1 VNAFLYSPLLNLSS
15 PMKLSSSSSSF
26 FSSSSSSSP
35 SASSQYSGVVYDGIM
50 HVSDWFPTILELA
63 GISVG
68 SRRDELVVA
77 AIDGVSQVQAMRSGS
92 SDDNQRKYLLYNA
105 YVNIEGRDFEINTHT
120 NAAIR
125 NQRYKLIHGYVDNE
139 ASQWY
144 AYNSSSSIINSNDS
158 SADSE
163 GYVCRPSMAL
173 EGNFSFML
181 YDLQDDPYELNNL
194 YHNIT
199 YQSIRVRY
207 ITNSTYNSQLVVIFM
222 SASTYND
229 Q

>member
-1 VNAFLYSPLLNLSS
+1 MCDILLGGTKVNAFLYSPLLNLSS
-15 PMKLSSSSSSF
+15 PMKL
-26 FSSSSSSSP
+26 SSSSSSP

-68 SRRDELVVA
+68 SSRDELVVA

-144 AYNSSSSIINSNDS
+144 AYNSSSIIIINSNDS
-158 SADSE
+158 SADS
-163 GYVCRPSMAL
+163 
-173 EGNFSFML
+173 
-181 YDLQDDPYELNNL
+181 
-194 YHNIT
+194 
-199 YQSIRVRY
+199 
-207 ITNSTYNSQLVVIFM
+207 
-222 SASTYND
+222 
-229 Q
+229 

>member
-1 VNAFLYSPLLNLSS
+1 
-15 PMKLSSSSSSF
+15 
-26 FSSSSSSSP
+26 
-35 SASSQYSGVVYDGIM
+35 M

-63 GISVG
+63 GISL
-68 SRRDELVVA
+68 SRDELVVA

-92 SDDNQRKYLLYNA
+92 SDDNQRKHLLYNA

-139 ASQWY
+139 ASLWY
-144 AYNSSSSIINSNDS
+144 AYNSSSSINSNDS

-207 ITNSTYNSQLVVIFM
+207 ITYSTCYSQLVVIFI
-222 SASTYND
+222 SASSSND

>member
-1 VNAFLYSPLLNLSS
+1 MNAFLYSPLLNLSS
-15 PMKLSSSSSSF
+15 PLVSSSPSPSPSSSSSSV
-26 FSSSSSSSP
+26 SLS
-35 SASSQYSGVVYDGIM
+35 SGVVYDGIM

-63 GISVG
+63 GISL
-68 SRRDELVVA
+68 SKDDSVV

-92 SDDNQRKYLLYNA
+92 SDDNQRNYLLYNA
-105 YVNIEGRDFEINTHT
+105 YVNIEGQDFDINTHT

-144 AYNSSSSIINSNDS
+144 AYNSSSSSSNNSNDS
-158 SADSE
+158 SIDSE

-181 YDLQDDPYELNNL
+181 YDLQDDPYESNNL

-199 YQSIRVRY
+199 YHSIRVRY
-207 ITNSTYNSQLVVIFM
+207 ITNITNITNCSQLIVI
-222 SASTYND
+222 SISTSPSYD